1 MSSTQMA
8 REVIA
13 RLVSTGLRHIVIAPG
28 SRSAPLAYAAA
39 DAEAAGLVRVHVR
52 VDERTAGFYALGLLK
67 AHALNGE
74 HRAVAVVTTST
85 TSPSSGR
92 TKSE

>member
-52 VDERTAGFYALGLLK
+52 VDERFNKCFRICKYFSV
-67 AHALNGE
+67 HE
-74 HRAVAVVTTST
+74 HFNEC
-85 TSPSSGR
+85 
-92 TKSE
+92 K